1 MDSWFWL
8 SCTNDNEYPKFAD
21 GTKNRYE
28 LEIPYVLVLANR
40 YNNAYAC
47 EEIYNLIKELYD
59 SYNLEWDSQ
68 TIDFVLSYLN
78 KGANLGRK
86 SCLYKLYDFY
96 LNGKYVCKDIEK
108 ANYYKKR
115 IEELDGSAC
124 PNPRLDSLLGKAKG
138 EEDCEE
144 QFVGFSK
151 VDSTNLTISYSS
163 HIPFD
168 KVDNILKTTFSD
180 TIIRKPEDLSFN
192 EEGLVV
198 WQKISYLPNERFHHY
213 EDVYSGRVF
222 GPISL
227 RTNDFPIGEK
237 GRKDLIYHNCFA
249 SLFILAKTC
258 TYMESNNAGHNELYY
273 AFYYHDMIF
282 VDGYVE
288 NGLETGKW
296 KFYYVDKLIIEA
308 EFENGQ
314 LNGLCN
320 FYDLDGNLIRST
332 KFINNKNVD
341 ELPNIQP
348 SGQWSKRN
356 PRKWEWIE
364 LKRFKE

>member
-1 MDSWFWL
+1 MKKGTKILFRTLNKLTCGSIVLLFMLIQHKVICQTIVTTPRYSRLETQSFKDSIVLKGDMDSWFWL

-144 QFVGFSK
+144 KFVGFSK

-168 KVDNILKTTFSD
+168 KECFHSSTDSIIISD
-180 TIIRKPEDLSFN
+180 TIKCD
-192 EEGLVV
+192 
-198 WQKISYLPNERFHHY
+198 
-213 EDVYSGRVF
+213 
-222 GPISL
+222 
-227 RTNDFPIGEK
+227 
-237 GRKDLIYHNCFA
+237 
-249 SLFILAKTC
+249 
-258 TYMESNNAGHNELYY
+258 
-273 AFYYHDMIF
+273 
-282 VDGYVE
+282 
-288 NGLETGKW
+288 ETLN
-296 KFYYVDKLIIEA
+296 KL
-308 EFENGQ
+308 
-314 LNGLCN
+314 
-320 FYDLDGNLIRST
+320 
-332 KFINNKNVD
+332 
-341 ELPNIQP
+341 
-348 SGQWSKRN
+348 
-356 PRKWEWIE
+356 
-364 LKRFKE
+364 